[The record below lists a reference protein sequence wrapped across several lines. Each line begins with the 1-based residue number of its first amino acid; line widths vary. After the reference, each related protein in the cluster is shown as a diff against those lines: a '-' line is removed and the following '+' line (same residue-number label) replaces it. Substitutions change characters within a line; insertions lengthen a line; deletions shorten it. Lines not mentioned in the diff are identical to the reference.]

1 MQSRGCDHTK
11 VRGHQA
17 TLWHVNYG
25 ASSSGIPCFTENVY
39 LLCPVGCA

>member
-25 ASSSGIPCFTENVY
+25 ASSSGIPRALSSGLKV
-39 LLCPVGCA
+39 